1 MCKEAVKISAAVPTS
16 WKVNRRLFRLAMM
29 PYLKKSK
36 WLLHADGRLP
46 YFSWWV
52 NMPLQFGVW
61 LYRHVAKRVGLIKG
75 NQGPWGDWVSNVRSP
90 EWMQMVEQ
98 SSEPSIPVHFLKEGV
113 SVDKALLDSELRMVS
128 RINLMQ
134 SVYPR

>member
-1 MCKEAVKISAAVPTS
+1 
-16 WKVNRRLFRLAMM
+16 
-29 PYLKKSK
+29 
-36 WLLHADGRLP
+36 
-46 YFSWWV
+46 
-52 NMPLQFGVW
+52 MPLQFGVW